1 MQDAMIRFL
10 NMMNEISDV
19 INNAVLDGMI
29 RLQEPMVEL
38 LVVLA
43 IIGIAS
49 NWEMYFASESWNW
62 GNLFVKIIHI
72 GFYAFLIRNW
82 KMLLLT
88 VKKTGE
94 QLGIA
99 AGGDKGLLTPND
111 ILTLGVGKV
120 FTAIGKLLED
130 LPFNMEAFTRILGA
144 VILLIALYAFLKI
157 ACTLFFTYAEF
168 MIVGGLSIVLLPW
181 SMTKWTK
188 GIADKA
194 WGILLTGAVKI
205 MVCAFMVSLIS
216 GFLEVSFE
224 NIDPHKPEIPNL
236 LLNTISIGF
245 LAFLVGKSVEY
256 AGAMTNG
263 LTVST
268 PDMMGATVG
277 RATSYA
283 TGRVGGAVGNA
294 VGSAIGSGARRT
306 KGAIVNAAKKGGE
319 WCLKYGAGVPL

>member
-1 MQDAMIRFL
+1 MTSFF
-10 NMMNEISDV
+10 NMLNEITDV
-19 INNAVLDGMI
+19 ITSAVLNGMI

-99 AGGDKGLLTPND
+99 AGGDTGLLTPND
-111 ILTLGVGKV
+111 ILNLGVKNV
-120 FTAIGKLLED
+120 FDAISKLMTNIPFSLEI
-130 LPFNMEAFTRILGA
+130 FTRILGI
-144 VILLIALYAFLKI
+144 VILGFALYAFLKI

-168 MIVGGLSIVLLPW
+168 IIVGGLSMVLLPW

-194 WGILLTGAVKI
+194 WGILLSGAVKI
-205 MVCAFMVSLIS
+205 MVCVFMVSLVS
-216 GFLEVSFE
+216 GFIENSFS
-224 NIDPHKPEIPNL
+224 NLDIDNPSLPDL
-236 LLNTISIGF
+236 LTNTISLGF

-263 LTVST
+263 LTVSSPNMISSAAGT
-268 PDMMGATVG
+268 AARIPGNVRTAGNFVKGSVATA
-277 RATSYA
+277 RAT
-283 TGRVGGAVGNA
+283 
-294 VGSAIGSGARRT
+294 
-306 KGAIVNAAKKGGE
+306 KKVASKAGE
-319 WCLKYGAGVPL
+319 WWLKHGGGIPL

>member
-1 MQDAMIRFL
+1 MTSFF
-10 NMMNEISDV
+10 NMLNEITDV
-19 INNAVLDGMI
+19 ITNAVLNGMI

-72 GFYAFLIRNW
+72 GFYTFLIRNW

-99 AGGDKGLLTPND
+99 AGGDTGLLTPND
-111 ILTLGVGKV
+111 ILNLGVKNV
-120 FTAIGKLLED
+120 FDAISNLMTNIPFSLEI
-130 LPFNMEAFTRILGA
+130 FTRILGI
-144 VILLIALYAFLKI
+144 VILGFALYAFLKI

-168 MIVGGLSIVLLPW
+168 IIVGGLSMVLLPW

-194 WGILLTGAVKI
+194 WGILLSGAVKI
-205 MVCAFMVSLIS
+205 MVCVFMVSLVS
-216 GFLEVSFE
+216 GFIENSFS
-224 NIDPHKPEIPNL
+224 NLDIDNPSLPDL
-236 LLNTISIGF
+236 LTNTISLGF

-263 LTVST
+263 LTVSSPNMISSAAGT
-268 PDMMGATVG
+268 AARIP
-277 RATSYA
+277 
-283 TGRVGGAVGNA
+283 GN
-294 VGSAIGSGARRT
+294 VRT
-306 KGAIVNAAKKGGE
+306 
-319 WCLKYGAGVPL
+319 W

>member
-1 MQDAMIRFL
+1 MTSFF
-10 NMMNEISDV
+10 NMLNEITDV
-19 INNAVLDGMI
+19 ITSAVLNGMI

-99 AGGDKGLLTPND
+99 AGGDTGLLTPND
-111 ILTLGVGKV
+111 ILNLGVKNV
-120 FTAIGKLLED
+120 FDAISNLMTNIPVSLEI
-130 LPFNMEAFTRILGA
+130 FTRILGI
-144 VILLIALYAFLKI
+144 VILGFALYAFLKI

-168 MIVGGLSIVLLPW
+168 IIVGGLSMVLLPW

-194 WGILLTGAVKI
+194 WGILLSGAVKI
-205 MVCAFMVSLIS
+205 MVCVFMVSLVS
-216 GFLEVSFE
+216 GFIENSFS
-224 NIDPHKPEIPNL
+224 NLDIDNPSLPDL
-236 LLNTISIGF
+236 LTNTISLGF

-263 LTVST
+263 LTVSSPNMISSAAGT
-268 PDMMGATVG
+268 AARIPGNVRTAGNLKEVLLQLE
-277 RATSYA
+277 RLKKVHQKLVS
-283 TGRVGGAVGNA
+283 GG
-294 VGSAIGSGARRT
+294 
-306 KGAIVNAAKKGGE
+306 
-319 WCLKYGAGVPL
+319 

>member
-1 MQDAMIRFL
+1 MTSFF
-10 NMMNEISDV
+10 NMLNEITDV
-19 INNAVLDGMI
+19 ITSAVLNGMI

-99 AGGDKGLLTPND
+99 AGGDTGLLTPND
-111 ILTLGVGKV
+111 ILNLGVKNV
-120 FTAIGKLLED
+120 FDAISNLMTNIPVSLEI
-130 LPFNMEAFTRILGA
+130 FTRILGI
-144 VILLIALYAFLKI
+144 VILGFALYAFLKI

-168 MIVGGLSIVLLPW
+168 IIVGGLSMVLLPW

-194 WGILLTGAVKI
+194 WGILLSGAVKI
-205 MVCAFMVSLIS
+205 MVCVFMVSPVP
-216 GFLEVSFE
+216 GFIENSFS
-224 NIDPHKPEIPNL
+224 NLDIDNPSLPDL
-236 LLNTISIGF
+236 LTNTISLGF

-263 LTVST
+263 LTVSSPNMISSAAGT
-268 PDMMGATVG
+268 AARIPGSVATA
-277 RATSYA
+277 RATK
-283 TGRVGGAVGNA
+283 
-294 VGSAIGSGARRT
+294 
-306 KGAIVNAAKKGGE
+306 KGASKAGE
-319 WCLKYGAGVPL
+319 WWLKHGGGIPL

>member
-1 MQDAMIRFL
+1 MTSFF
-10 NMMNEISDV
+10 NMLNEITDV
-19 INNAVLDGMI
+19 ITNAVLNGMI

-62 GNLFVKIIHI
+62 GNLFVKTIHI

-99 AGGDKGLLTPND
+99 AGGETGLLTPND
-111 ILTLGVGKV
+111 IFNLGVNKV
-120 FTAIGKLLED
+120 FAAMCKLLEK
-130 LPFNMEAFTRILGA
+130 LPFSMEALIRILA
-144 VILLIALYAFLKI
+144 VVILAFALYSFFKI

-168 MIVGGLSIVLLPW
+168 MIVGGLSMVLLPW

-205 MVCAFMVSLIS
+205 MVCTFMVSLVS
-216 GFLEVSFE
+216 GFIEISFG
-224 NIDPHKPEIPNL
+224 NIDPKNPEIPNL
-236 LLNTISIGF
+236 LLNTISLLF

-283 TGRVGGAVGNA
+283 TGRMGGAIGNVA
-294 VGSAIGSGARRT
+294 GRVVGSGARRT
-306 KGAIVNAAKKGGE
+306 KGAIVNAAKRGGE
-319 WCLKYGAGVPL
+319 WWLKYGGGIPL

>member
-1 MQDAMIRFL
+1 MTSFF
-10 NMMNEISDV
+10 NMLNEITDV
-19 INNAVLDGMI
+19 ITNAVLNGMI

-99 AGGDKGLLTPND
+99 AGGDTGILTPND
-111 ILTLGVGKV
+111 ILNLGVKSV
-120 FTAIGKLLED
+120 FDAIENLIENIGPNLD
-130 LPFNMEAFTRILGA
+130 AITNVLGI
-144 VILLIALYAFLKI
+144 VILLFALYAFLRI

-168 MIVGGLSIVLLPW
+168 MIVGGLSMVLLPW

-205 MVCAFMVSLIS
+205 MVCTFMVSLVS
-216 GFLEVSFE
+216 GFIEHSFSSI
-224 NIDPHKPEIPNL
+224 NIDNPELPDL
-236 LLNTISIGF
+236 LTRTISVGF

-306 KGAIVNAAKKGGE
+306 KGAIVNAAKRGGE
-319 WCLKYGAGVPL
+319 WWLKYGAGVPL

>member
-1 MQDAMIRFL
+1 MTSFF
-10 NMMNEISDV
+10 NMLNEITDV
-19 INNAVLDGMI
+19 ITSAVLNGMI

-99 AGGDKGLLTPND
+99 AGGDTGLLTPND
-111 ILTLGVGKV
+111 ILNLGVKNV
-120 FTAIGKLLED
+120 FDAISNLMTNIPVSLEI
-130 LPFNMEAFTRILGA
+130 FTRILGI
-144 VILLIALYAFLKI
+144 VILGFALYAFLKI

-168 MIVGGLSIVLLPW
+168 IIVGGLSMVLLPW

-194 WGILLTGAVKI
+194 WGILLSGAVKI
-205 MVCAFMVSLIS
+205 MVCVFMVSLVS
-216 GFLEVSFE
+216 GFIENSFS
-224 NIDPHKPEIPNL
+224 NLDIDNPSLPDL
-236 LLNTISIGF
+236 LTNTISLGF

-283 TGRVGGAVGNA
+283 TGRMGGAIGNVVGRA
-294 VGSAIGSGARRT
+294 VGSGARRT
-306 KGAIVNAAKKGGE
+306 KGAIVNVAKRSGE
-319 WCLKYGAGVPL
+319 WWLKYGAGIPL

>member
-1 MQDAMIRFL
+1 MTSFF
-10 NMMNEISDV
+10 NMLNEITDV
-19 INNAVLDGMI
+19 ITSAVLNGMI

-99 AGGDKGLLTPND
+99 AGGDTGLLTPND
-111 ILTLGVGKV
+111 ILNLGVKNV
-120 FTAIGKLLED
+120 FDAISNLMTNIPANLEI
-130 LPFNMEAFTRILGA
+130 FTRILGI
-144 VILLIALYAFLKI
+144 VILGFALYAFLKI

-168 MIVGGLSIVLLPW
+168 IIVGGLSMVLLPW

-194 WGILLTGAVKI
+194 WGILLSGAVKI
-205 MVCAFMVSLIS
+205 MVCVFMVSLVS
-216 GFLEVSFE
+216 GFIENSFS
-224 NIDPHKPEIPNL
+224 NLDIDNPSLPDL
-236 LLNTISIGF
+236 LTNTISLGF

-263 LTVST
+263 LTVSSPNMISSAAGT
-268 PDMMGATVG
+268 AARIPGNVRTAGNFVKGSVATA
-277 RATSYA
+277 RAT
-283 TGRVGGAVGNA
+283 
-294 VGSAIGSGARRT
+294 
-306 KGAIVNAAKKGGE
+306 KKAASKAGE
-319 WCLKYGAGVPL
+319 WWLKHGGGIPL

>member
-1 MQDAMIRFL
+1 MTSFF
-10 NMMNEISDV
+10 NMLNEITDV
-19 INNAVLDGMI
+19 ITSAVLNGMI

-99 AGGDKGLLTPND
+99 AGGDTGLLTPND
-111 ILTLGVGKV
+111 ILNLGVKNV
-120 FTAIGKLLED
+120 FDAISNLMTNIPVSLEI
-130 LPFNMEAFTRILGA
+130 FTRILGI
-144 VILLIALYAFLKI
+144 VILGFALYAFLKI

-168 MIVGGLSIVLLPW
+168 IIVGGLSMVLLPW

-194 WGILLTGAVKI
+194 WGILLSGAVKI
-205 MVCAFMVSLIS
+205 MVCVFMVSLVS
-216 GFLEVSFE
+216 GFIENSFS
-224 NIDPHKPEIPNL
+224 NLDIDNPSLPDL
-236 LLNTISIGF
+236 LTNTISLGF

-263 LTVST
+263 LSVST

-283 TGRVGGAVGNA
+283 TGRMGGAIGNVA
-294 VGSAIGSGARRT
+294 GRVVGSGARRT
-306 KGAIVNAAKKGGE
+306 KGAIVNVAKRSGE
-319 WCLKYGAGVPL
+319 WWLKYGGGIPL

>member
-1 MQDAMIRFL
+1 MTSFF
-10 NMMNEISDV
+10 NMLNEITDV
-19 INNAVLDGMI
+19 ITSAVLNGMI

-99 AGGDKGLLTPND
+99 AGGDTGLLTPND
-111 ILTLGVGKV
+111 ILNLGVKNV
-120 FTAIGKLLED
+120 FDAISNLMTNIPVSLD
-130 LPFNMEAFTRILGA
+130 IFTRILGI
-144 VILLIALYAFLKI
+144 VILGFALYAFLKI

-168 MIVGGLSIVLLPW
+168 IIVGGLSMVLLPW

-194 WGILLTGAVKI
+194 WGILLSGAVKI
-205 MVCAFMVSLIS
+205 MVCVFMVSLVS
-216 GFLEVSFE
+216 GFIENSFS
-224 NIDPHKPEIPNL
+224 NLDIDNPSLPDL
-236 LLNTISIGF
+236 LTNTISLGF

-263 LTVST
+263 LTVSSPNMISSAAGT
-268 PDMMGATVG
+268 AARIPGNVRTAGNFVKGSVATA
-277 RATSYA
+277 RATK
-283 TGRVGGAVGNA
+283 
-294 VGSAIGSGARRT
+294 
-306 KGAIVNAAKKGGE
+306 KGASKAGE
-319 WCLKYGAGVPL
+319 WWLKHGGGIPL

>member
-1 MQDAMIRFL
+1 MTSFF
-10 NMMNEISDV
+10 NMLNEITDV
-19 INNAVLDGMI
+19 ITNAVLDGMI
-29 RLQEPMVEL
+29 RLQEPMIEL

-49 NWEMYFASESWNW
+49 NWEMYFVSESWNW
-62 GNLFVKIIHI
+62 GNLFVKTIHI

-99 AGGDKGLLTPND
+99 AGGDSGLLTPNY
-111 ILTLGVGKV
+111 ILNLGVKNV
-120 FTAIGKLLED
+120 FDAMSNLMTNIPFSLEI
-130 LPFNMEAFTRILGA
+130 FTRLLGVIILAG
-144 VILLIALYAFLKI
+144 ALYCFLKI

-168 MIVGGLSIVLLPW
+168 IIVGGLSIVLLPW

-205 MVCAFMVSLIS
+205 MVCVFMVSLVS
-216 GFLEVSFE
+216 GFIENSFS
-224 NIDPHKPEIPNL
+224 NLDIDNPALPDL
-236 LLNTISIGF
+236 LTNTISLGF

-256 AGAMTNG
+256 AGSMTNG

-268 PDMMGATVG
+268 PNMINSAAGATARIPGNVRTAG
-277 RATSYA
+277 NFVKGSIDTARATK
-283 TGRVGGAVGNA
+283 
-294 VGSAIGSGARRT
+294 
-306 KGAIVNAAKKGGE
+306 KGASKAGE
-319 WCLKYGAGVPL
+319 WWLRHGGGIPL

>member
-1 MQDAMIRFL
+1 MTSFF
-10 NMMNEISDV
+10 NMLNEITDV
-19 INNAVLDGMI
+19 ITSAVLNGMI

-99 AGGDKGLLTPND
+99 AGGDTGLLTSND
-111 ILTLGVGKV
+111 ILNLGVKNV
-120 FTAIGKLLED
+120 FDAISNLMTNIPVNLEI
-130 LPFNMEAFTRILGA
+130 FTRILGI
-144 VILLIALYAFLKI
+144 VILGFALYAFLKI

-168 MIVGGLSIVLLPW
+168 IIVGGLSMVLLPW

-194 WGILLTGAVKI
+194 WGILLSGAVKI
-205 MVCAFMVSLIS
+205 MVCVFMVSLVS
-216 GFLEVSFE
+216 GFIENSFS
-224 NIDPHKPEIPNL
+224 NLDIDNPSLPDL
-236 LLNTISIGF
+236 LTNTISLGF

-277 RATSYA
+277 RATGYA
-283 TGRVGGAVGNA
+283 TGRMGGAIGNVVGRA
-294 VGSAIGSGARRT
+294 VGSGARRT
-306 KGAIVNAAKKGGE
+306 KGAIVNVAKRSGE
-319 WCLKYGAGVPL
+319 WWLKYGAGIPL

>member
-1 MQDAMIRFL
+1 MTSFF
-10 NMMNEISDV
+10 NTMNEISEV

-72 GFYAFLIRNW
+72 GFYVFLIRNW

-99 AGGDKGLLTPND
+99 AGGDTGLLTPND
-111 ILTLGVGKV
+111 IFNLGVNKV
-120 FTAIGKLLED
+120 FAAMCKLLEK
-130 LPFNMEAFTRILGA
+130 LPFSMEALIRILA
-144 VILLIALYAFLKI
+144 VVILAFALYSFFKI

-205 MVCAFMVSLIS
+205 MVCTFMVSLVS
-216 GFLEVSFE
+216 GFIEISFG
-224 NIDPHKPEIPNL
+224 NIDPKNPEIPNL
-236 LLNTISIGF
+236 LLNTISLLF

-263 LTVST
+263 SMVST

-283 TGRVGGAVGNA
+283 TGRAGRVVGDVASAGIRKAGGA
-294 VGSAIGSGARRT
+294 IGKT
-306 KGAIVNAAKKGGE
+306 TITAAKKGGE
-319 WCLKYGAGVPL
+319 WWLKYGGGIPL

>member
-1 MQDAMIRFL
+1 MTSFF
-10 NMMNEISDV
+10 NMLNEITDV
-19 INNAVLDGMI
+19 ITSAVLNGMI

-99 AGGDKGLLTPND
+99 AGGDTGLLTPND
-111 ILTLGVGKV
+111 ILNLGVKNV
-120 FTAIGKLLED
+120 FDAISNLMTNIPVSLEI
-130 LPFNMEAFTRILGA
+130 FTRILGI
-144 VILLIALYAFLKI
+144 VILGFALYAFLKI

-168 MIVGGLSIVLLPW
+168 IIVGGLSMVLLPW

-194 WGILLTGAVKI
+194 WGILLSGAVKI
-205 MVCAFMVSLIS
+205 MVCVFMVSLVS
-216 GFLEVSFE
+216 GFIENSFS
-224 NIDPHKPEIPNL
+224 NLDIDNPSLPDL
-236 LLNTISIGF
+236 LTNTISLGF

-263 LTVST
+263 LTVSSPNMISSAAGT
-268 PDMMGATVG
+268 AARIPGNVRAAGNFVKGSVAT
-277 RATSYA
+277 A
-283 TGRVGGAVGNA
+283 
-294 VGSAIGSGARRT
+294 
-306 KGAIVNAAKKGGE
+306 GE
-319 WCLKYGAGVPL
+319 WWLKHGGGIPL

>member
-1 MQDAMIRFL
+1 MTSFF
-10 NMMNEISDV
+10 NMLNEITDV
-19 INNAVLDGMI
+19 ITSAVLNGMI

-99 AGGDKGLLTPND
+99 AGGDTGLLTSND
-111 ILTLGVGKV
+111 ILNLGVKNV
-120 FTAIGKLLED
+120 FDAISNLMTNIPVNLEI
-130 LPFNMEAFTRILGA
+130 FTRILGI
-144 VILLIALYAFLKI
+144 VILGFALYAFLKI

-168 MIVGGLSIVLLPW
+168 IIVGGLSMVLLPW

-194 WGILLTGAVKI
+194 WGILLSGAVKI
-205 MVCAFMVSLIS
+205 MVCVFMVSLVS
-216 GFLEVSFE
+216 GFIENSFS
-224 NIDPHKPEIPNL
+224 NLDIDNPSLPDL
-236 LLNTISIGF
+236 LTNTISLGF

-263 LTVST
+263 LTVSSPNMISSAAGT
-268 PDMMGATVG
+268 VARIPGNVRTAGNFVKGSVATA
-277 RATSYA
+277 RAT
-283 TGRVGGAVGNA
+283 
-294 VGSAIGSGARRT
+294 
-306 KGAIVNAAKKGGE
+306 KKAASKAGE
-319 WCLKYGAGVPL
+319 WWLKHGGGIPL

>member
-1 MQDAMIRFL
+1 MTSFF
-10 NMMNEISDV
+10 NMLNEITDV
-19 INNAVLDGMI
+19 ITSAVLNGMI

-99 AGGDKGLLTPND
+99 AGGDTGLLTPND
-111 ILTLGVGKV
+111 ILNLGVKNV
-120 FTAIGKLLED
+120 FDAISNLMTNIPFSLEI
-130 LPFNMEAFTRILGA
+130 FTRILGI
-144 VILLIALYAFLKI
+144 VILGFALYAFLKI

-168 MIVGGLSIVLLPW
+168 IIVGGLSMVLLPW

-194 WGILLTGAVKI
+194 WGILLSGAVKI
-205 MVCAFMVSLIS
+205 MVCVFMVSLVS
-216 GFLEVSFE
+216 GFIENSFS
-224 NIDPHKPEIPNL
+224 NLDIDNPSLPDL
-236 LLNTISIGF
+236 LTNTISLGF

-263 LTVST
+263 LTVSSPNMISSAAGT
-268 PDMMGATVG
+268 AARIPGNVRTAGNFVKG
-277 RATSYA
+277 SVAAARATKKVHQKLVS
-283 TGRVGGAVGNA
+283 GG
-294 VGSAIGSGARRT
+294 
-306 KGAIVNAAKKGGE
+306 
-319 WCLKYGAGVPL
+319 

>member
-1 MQDAMIRFL
+1 MTSFF
-10 NMMNEISDV
+10 NMLNEITDV
-19 INNAVLDGMI
+19 ITNAVLNGMI
-29 RLQEPMVEL
+29 RLQEPMIEL

-49 NWEMYFASESWNW
+49 NWEMYFVSESWNW

-99 AGGDKGLLTPND
+99 AGGDTGLLTPND
-111 ILTLGVGKV
+111 ILNLGVKNV
-120 FTAIGKLLED
+120 FDAISNLMRNIPLFSLEI
-130 LPFNMEAFTRILGA
+130 FTRILGI
-144 VILLIALYAFLKI
+144 VILGFALYAFLKI

-168 MIVGGLSIVLLPW
+168 IIVGGLSIVLLPW

-194 WGILLTGAVKI
+194 WGILLSGAVKI
-205 MVCAFMVSLIS
+205 MVCVFMVSLVS
-216 GFLEVSFE
+216 GFIENSFS
-224 NIDPHKPEIPNL
+224 NLDIDNPSLPDL
-236 LLNTISIGF
+236 LTNTISLGF

-256 AGAMTNG
+256 AGAITNG
-263 LTVST
+263 LTVSSPNMISSAAGT
-268 PDMMGATVG
+268 AARIPGNVRTAGNFVKGSIATA
-277 RATSYA
+277 RATK
-283 TGRVGGAVGNA
+283 
-294 VGSAIGSGARRT
+294 
-306 KGAIVNAAKKGGE
+306 KGASKAGE
-319 WCLKYGAGVPL
+319 WWLKHGGGIPL

>member
-1 MQDAMIRFL
+1 MTDFF
-10 NMMNEISDV
+10 NMLNEITDV
-19 INNAVLDGMI
+19 ITDAVLNGMI
-29 RLQEPMVEL
+29 RLQEPLVEL
-38 LVVLA
+38 LILLA

-49 NWEMYFASESWNW
+49 NWEMYFASETWNW
-62 GNLFVKIIHI
+62 GNIFVKIIHI

-88 VKKTGE
+88 VKETGE

-99 AGGDKGLLTPND
+99 AGGDTGFLTPND
-111 ILTLGVGKV
+111 ILNLGVKNI
-120 FTAIGKLLED
+120 FTAMGNLFGNLGINQKGL
-130 LPFNMEAFTRILGA
+130 EAFLGIIIL
-144 VILLIALYAFLKI
+144 IFALYAFLKI

-168 MIVGGLSIVLLPW
+168 MIVGGLSMVLLPW

-188 GIADKA
+188 GIADKT

-205 MVCAFMVSLIS
+205 MVCTFMVSLIS
-216 GFLEVSFE
+216 GFVGNSFSSTNPE
-224 NIDPHKPEIPNL
+224 NLNIPNL
-236 LLNTISIGF
+236 FTNTLSIGF

-268 PDMMGATVG
+268 PNMVGSTVG

-294 VGSAIGSGARRT
+294 VGGAIGSGARRVGGT
-306 KGAIVNAAKKGGE
+306 IVNAAKKGGE
-319 WCLKYGAGVPL
+319 WWLKYGNGIG